1 MTLKVLRPVQVT
13 SLSAWVQFVEQD
25 ELIQVPI
32 QNGRSVQSKN
42 FLLLMVFPKLFS
54 IEVQLKSSLFNSISI
69 AALSQEIRAEYL
81 ER

>member
-13 SLSAWVQFVEQD
+13 NLSAWVQFVEQD

>member
-42 FLLLMVFPKLFS
+42 IEKLFTS
-54 IEVQLKSSLFNSISI
+54 HGISKTVLYRGPVKVFFI
-69 AALSQEIRAEYL
+69 
-81 ER
+81 

>member
-1 MTLKVLRPVQVT
+1 VTLKVLRPVQVT
-13 SLSAWVQFVEQD
+13 NLSAWVQFVEQD